1 MSGHESIQARV
12 DRRTFMTSG
21 TDRLSSAHGA
31 LACSRDPLDTES
43 LMAAAKSKGKKSTKT
58 TKGTWGGRRPG
69 AGRPKGSGKGPSP
82 DSRRNRVAV
91 MLTDTEL
98 ATLRGVAKKAGVP
111 VSTAAYQFIARS
123 LTRRRG

>member
-1 MSGHESIQARV
+1 MYGLGRDRHDYKESR
-12 DRRTFMTSG
+12 S
-21 TDRLSSAHGA
+21 
-31 LACSRDPLDTES
+31 
-43 LMAAAKSKGKKSTKT
+43 MAARKKSASRASKARK

-98 ATLRGVAKKAGVP
+98 KTLRSAARKQGIP
-111 VSTAAYQFIARS
+111 VSTIAYRYIAKNLGKRA
-123 LTRRRG
+123 